1 MLQASQGNQCKRR
14 AIHYRIFDALI
25 DSDSTSDDR
34 FSYQF
39 QTMTATGWLFDAYSL
54 DDKIILWIKN
64 NQRLYRIEK
73 QWTPSLFVASDSK
86 SKLERLQTNP
96 VIKPFVKQFKTINKI
111 EKVSDLKESRVL
123 QVTVKKSSETILL
136 ARKIERLDKFGAYR
150 LYNVDVP
157 PEQLYLYE
165 NNLYPLGKYQI
176 SNDAW
181 DELSDINEINYD
193 LPEFKK
199 IKLKVYAKTKQS
211 IPKFTDTIEKIQ
223 INNITIKSDSE
234 SQMILD
240 CVRMIQR
247 IDPDF
252 IITDNGDTWDFPYLV
267 KRAIKNKI
275 LDKLVFGRES
285 NQPVLR
291 PKSKGNSYF
300 AYGQIHFKPTAVKL
314 LGRIHI
320 DQSNCFIW
328 EHEHSIHGL
337 YEIARTC
344 RLPLQTAARA
354 SIGKCMSSIQFYNAT
369 RRGLLIPWKPTV
381 SELFKTRKNLLIGD
395 RGGLILE
402 PRVGTHENVG
412 EVDFAS
418 LFGNIMLCKNISAET
433 INCKCC
439 PDSKSLVPELGYRI
453 CKRKGIV
460 PESLKILL
468 SKRQQYSELVET
480 TKDGKKLETYKQRK
494 AALKWILVTSFG
506 YLGFNNAKFGR
517 IDAHMAVCAF
527 ARKLLLDAIH
537 IAEDNGFQVLDGIVD
552 SIWIHKDN
560 ATKNEYKKLRDKIA
574 KEMGF
579 DLSLDV
585 YSWIV
590 FLSSKNNKV
599 VPIPNR
605 YFGRKQNGKIKI
617 RGIETRRHD
626 TPKFFKDCQ
635 LEILNLFSSYKTIS
649 DVKKAISEAKS
660 IQRKYEQQLLEYKVP
675 LEELVFT
682 NRVTRGTNQN
692 KNNTIQ
698 ADAINQLKWEG
709 KSIEPGQKIRYVLHD
724 NSRKKSKRVIPIEI
738 TNSHSQYDARQ
749 YSELLEKC
757 CKSVMEPFE

>member
-1 MLQASQGNQCKRR
+1 M
-14 AIHYRIFDALI
+14 I
-25 DSDSTSDDR
+25 
-34 FSYQF
+34 
-39 QTMTATGWLFDAYSL
+39 TGWLFDAYSL
-54 DDKIILWIKN
+54 EDRIILWIKN
-64 NQRLYRIEK
+64 NKKTHRIEK
-73 QWTPSLFVASDSK
+73 QWTPSLYVASDSK
-86 SKLERLQTNP
+86 SKLDRLQTNP
-96 VIKPFVKQFKTINKI
+96 AIKPFVKQFNKVNRI
-111 EKVSDLKESRVL
+111 EKVSDLTKSKVL
-123 QVTVKKSSETILL
+123 QITVKKSSELIML
-136 ARKIERLDKFGAYR
+136 AKNIERLDKFGAYR

-165 NNLYPLGKYQI
+165 NNLYLLGKYQI
-176 SNDAW
+176 SNDTW
-181 DELSDINEINYD
+181 NELSNINETNYD
-193 LPEFKK
+193 LPKFKK
-199 IKLKVYAKTKQS
+199 VKLEIHSKTKQH
-211 IPKFTDTIEKIQ
+211 IPKFTDAIDKIR
-223 INNITIKSDSE
+223 IDDITIKSDSE

-240 CVRMIQR
+240 CVRMIR
-247 IDPDF
+247 KINPDF
-252 IITDNGDTWDFPYLV
+252 IITSNGDTWDFPYLV
-267 KRAIKNKI
+267 QRASENKI
-275 LDKLVFGRES
+275 LDTLVFGREPNHPIIRS
-285 NQPVLR
+285 KR
-291 PKSKGNSYF
+291 KGNSYF
-300 AYGQIHFKPTAVKL
+300 AYGQVHFKPTAVKL

-354 SIGKCMSSIQFYNAT
+354 SIGKCMSSVQFYNAT

-381 SELFKTRKNLLIGD
+381 SEIFKTRKNLFIGD

-412 EVDFAS
+412 ELDFVS
-418 LFGNIMLCKNISAET
+418 LFGNIMLHKNISAET

-439 PDSKSLVPELGYRI
+439 PDSKYLVPELGYRI

-468 SKRQQYSELVET
+468 SKRQQYSALVET
-480 TKDGKKLETYKQRK
+480 TKDDKKLETYKQHK

-537 IAEDNGFQVLDGIVD
+537 IAEDEGFEILHGIVD

-560 ATKNEYKKLRDKIA
+560 ATKNEYNKLKEKIA
-574 KEMGF
+574 KETGF

-585 YSWIV
+585 YDWMV
-590 FLSSKNNKV
+590 FLSSKNNKITPV
-599 VPIPNR
+599 PNR
-605 YFGRKQNGKIKI
+605 YFGTKQNGRIKI
-617 RGIETRRHD
+617 RGIEARRHD

-635 LEILNLFSSYKTIS
+635 LEILKLFSTCKTVS
-649 DVKKAISEAKS
+649 DVKEAISEAKS
-660 IQRKYEQQLLEYKVP
+660 IQEKYYQQLLEHKVP
-675 LEELVFT
+675 LEDLIFT

-692 KNNTIQ
+692 KNNTVQ
-698 ADAINQLKWEG
+698 SDVINQLKWEG
-709 KSIEPGQKIRYVLHD
+709 KVVEPGEKIRYVVHD
-724 NSRKKSKRVIPIEI
+724 YSRKKSKRVIPIEVI
-738 TNSHSQYDARQ
+738 KSDFKYDAKR

-757 CKSVMEPFE
+757 CKSVIEPFE